1 MREAGAC
8 RPPTT
13 RFNSLMNR
21 KISVLAVVAI
31 ALGVA
36 CASPAWSA
44 LQFNMPYGATT
55 GSHEIYHLHMLI
67 LYVCIAIGVI
77 VYGAMIYAIVKFR
90 KSAGAKPAQF
100 THNTRLEV
108 IWTTIPALILVG
120 MAVPS
125 AKTLVH
131 LSDTR
136 NSKISIKVTGSQW
149 QWHYDYLDKGVSFYS
164 RLDRQSLAASQ
175 PGSGINPDSIK
186 NYLLKVNEPMVV
198 PVNTKVRLLVTGAD
212 VIHSWWVPDL
222 GIKKDAIPGYVNEAW
237 FTATKEG
244 TYRGQC
250 AELCGVGHAYM
261 PIVVRVTSMK
271 DYQDWLQKMQSQTSL
286 SAAKQAAAS
295 EGG

>member
-1 MREAGAC
+1 MK
-8 RPPTT
+8 
-13 RFNSLMNR
+13 
-21 KISVLAVVAI
+21 KIGVFAVVAI

-55 GSHEIYHLHMLI
+55 ESHEIYRLHMLI
-67 LYVCIAIGVI
+67 FYICVAIGII

-100 THNTRLEV
+100 SHNTRMEV
-108 IWTTIPALILVG
+108 IWTVIPALILVA

-125 AKTLVH
+125 AKTLVN
-131 LSDTR
+131 LADTR
-136 NSKISIKVTGSQW
+136 NSKITIKVTGSQW
-149 QWHYDYLDKGVSFYS
+149 QWHYDYLDEGVSFYS
-164 RLDRQSLAASQ
+164 RLDRKSLIASQ
-175 PGSGINPDSIK
+175 PGSGIDPASIK
-186 NYLLKVNEPMVV
+186 NYLLNVNEPVVV

-261 PIVVRVTSMK
+261 PIVVRVTSMQ
-271 DYQDWLQKMQSQTSL
+271 DYQNWLAKMRARSAL
-286 SAAKQAAAS
+286 SAAQRAN
-295 EGG
+295 GG

>member
-1 MREAGAC
+1 MKK
-8 RPPTT
+8 
-13 RFNSLMNR
+13 
-21 KISVLAVVAI
+21 KISVFAVVAI

-44 LQFNMPYGATT
+44 FQMNMPYGATT
-55 GSHEIYHLHMLI
+55 ESHEIYHLHMLI
-67 LYVCIAIGVI
+67 LYVCVAIGVL

-100 THNTRLEV
+100 SHNTRVEV
-108 IWTTIPALILVG
+108 IWTVVPALILVA

-125 AKTLVH
+125 AKTLVN
-131 LSDTR
+131 LADTR

-149 QWHYDYLDKGVSFYS
+149 QWHYDYLDQGVSFYS

-175 PGSGINPDSIK
+175 PGSGIDPNTIK
-186 NYLLKVNEPMVV
+186 NYLLKVNEPVVV
-198 PVNTKVRLLVTGAD
+198 PVNTKVRLLITGAD

-271 DYQDWLQKMQSQTSL
+271 DYQDWLQTMRARSAM
-286 SAAKQAAAS
+286 SAAQRAKAN
-295 EGG
+295 GGG